1 MKRVITPM
9 VLLLCM
15 LGYLLPGVEK
25 VSAQEQESPLER
37 ILKPLPDYDPF
48 DKRPPSPQFFPDE
61 VDKRAREALV
71 DGLTNREEKLE
82 DHFRFF
88 VNKDAELKKERG
100 TVTGITAHALDLYQG
115 TIRERDRYLEAQ
127 KKALGSSPSPEQKKL
142 IESRL
147 QNDDLTQA
155 EELLR
160 TSSANRWGGMLN
172 RLLGSVDLVSILS
185 GSYVG
190 AAVDSALGEFL
201 AAVSPDMPT
210 EERKALAHYREHL
223 KRYPNDAKNGVV
235 QKQAEALEKKKRKVL
250 VQKQIEKAEEAAEK
264 GNLDSALF
272 HYEMAAWIDPL
283 SRAAEEGFKKTKQSL
298 RQKEDEAKKGL
309 PAATAQPR
317 ESANLPEE
325 REVRAL
331 LQALALRDHGQIET
345 QAKRLMEKNPHGPL
359 AEPARDASAVALEI
373 KGKHEE
379 AKKVLEQIVR
389 SSNDPHEKKRAEIL
403 LGSQEYNLLASFND
417 ARNQHR
423 LQTIRYVLLGEDFLK
438 KNLLYGAAPLIASGP
453 AGATSIAAANAI
465 MIGTNLFQVLTSNP
479 ISYQGVIDKGVEYI
493 RNHPQSDNAADVYA
507 VLANAYE
514 DVGIY
519 DKAIAYHEMSGKTTE
534 KKLAELKEKAAKAL
548 LRAADKSGDRAARES
563 LLKTILDEYPESAAA
578 KEATQKLSALMKI
591 ENQGLRMSKKF
602 LMENPELFGPQGLR
616 LKPALF
622 DGNLSNM
629 ELANQG
635 INLLNEREILLHFQT
650 PWGVQSQS
658 YPIDKETSGR
668 FQVALRNKNYEVAL
682 GDVDA
687 RAKGSPGG
695 IKNLPLPLVRGEL
708 EKKGSESENTTLSLV
723 REATGPASAFPKVLD
738 HQLLSES
745 EKEGATKWELP
756 PIQGSVSASRFDLS
770 GSLPAGLWGDRLSVG
785 TDQKS
790 PFAGIQLPIPV
801 LQNFIPVDFLL
812 QGRPGRFSIFPKI
825 HMQKDKDD
833 DQELYR

>member
-1 MKRVITPM
+1 MKRAITVM
-9 VLLLCM
+9 VLLLCT
-15 LGYLLPGVEK
+15 LGSLSPAVDR
-25 VSAQEQESPLER
+25 VSAQEQESYLER

-48 DKRPPSPQFFPDE
+48 DKQPLSPQFFPDE
-61 VDKRAREALV
+61 VDKRTREALV
-71 DGLTNREEKLE
+71 DSLTNREEKLE
-82 DHFRFF
+82 DHVRFF

-100 TVTGITAHALDLYQG
+100 TVTGVTERVLDLYRG
-115 TIRERDRYLEAQ
+115 TIRERDRYLDGQ
-127 KKALGSSPSPEQKKL
+127 KKALASSPSPEQKKL

-160 TSSANRWGGMLN
+160 ANSANRWGGTLN

-185 GSYVG
+185 GSYIG
-190 AAVDSALGEFL
+190 AAVDSTLGEIL
-201 AAVSPDMPT
+201 AAVSPDMPA

-223 KRYPNDAKNGVV
+223 KRYPNDAKNSEV
-235 QKQAEALEKKKRKVL
+235 QKQVEALEEKKRKVL
-250 VQKQIEKAEEAAEK
+250 VQKQIEKAEEAAGK
-264 GNLDSALF
+264 GNLDGALF

-283 SRAAEEGFKKTKQSL
+283 SRAAEEGFKKIKLSL

-309 PAATAQPR
+309 STATAQPR
-317 ESANLPEE
+317 ESANPSEE
-325 REVRAL
+325 QEVRAL
-331 LQALALRDHGQIET
+331 LQALTLRDHEQIET
-345 QAKRLMEKNPHGPL
+345 QANRLMEKNPHGPL

-379 AKKVLEQIVR
+379 AKKVLGQIAR
-389 SSNDPHEKKRAEIL
+389 SSNDPQEKKRAEIL

-423 LQTIRYVLLGEDFLK
+423 LETIRYVLLGDDFLK
-438 KNLLYGAAPLIASGP
+438 RNLLYGTAPLIASGP

-465 MIGTNLFQVLTSNP
+465 MIGTNLYQVLTSNP
-479 ISYQGVIDKGVEYI
+479 ISIQGVIDKGVEYI
-493 RNHPQSDNAADVYA
+493 RNHPQSDNAAEVYA

-534 KKLAELKEKAAKAL
+534 KQLAELRGKAAKAL
-548 LRAADKSGDRAARES
+548 LQAADKSGDRTTRQS
-563 LLKTILDEYPESAAA
+563 LLKAILDEYPESAVA

-602 LMENPELFGPQGLR
+602 LMENPELYGPQGLR
-616 LKPALF
+616 LKPSLF
-622 DGNLSNM
+622 DGNPSNM
-629 ELANQG
+629 ELANPG

-650 PWGVQSQS
+650 PWGVQIQN

-682 GDVDA
+682 GDVDV

-695 IKNLPLPLVRGEL
+695 IKNLPLPFVRGEID
-708 EKKGSESENTTLSLV
+708 KKGAESENTTLSLV
-723 REATGPASAFPKVLD
+723 REATDPANAFPRVLD

-745 EKEGATKWELP
+745 EKEGATRWKLP

-812 QGRPGRFSIFPKI
+812 QGRPGRLSVFPKI
-825 HMQKDKDD
+825 HMQKGKDD